1 MSMRR
6 LSSLCAL
13 LAAVLLAGSATAAV
27 PYLLNY
33 QGILADATGQPLEGT
48 HSLIFTVYRDSL
60 STTPVVWTETHA
72 GVLVHQGLFNV
83 ILGRFTPITDTVF
96 SSPRWLAVRVDGDA
110 EMQPRM
116 RFTGT
121 AYALRAA
128 VADSAVH
135 AAGVGTPDGDWTIS
149 GTNMYSGVSGNVGI
163 GTTAPGRKLQVGN
176 NTTLNAEGMI
186 RLGSHSGT
194 QGSNRL
200 WDIGVPETDGDSSQE
215 GYSFVI
221 DDTQAGTG
229 PEFMVKFGTGNV
241 GIGTLTPLTK
251 LHVVGTARVS
261 VLQITGGA
269 DLAESFPA
277 GGGIEPGM
285 VVAIDPDRPGRLCL
299 ASGAYDRRVA
309 GVVSGANGLDA
320 GAVLG
325 AGAPGDEDELP
336 LALSGRAWV
345 RCDASHGPIAP
356 GDLLTTSAAPGHAAK
371 VVDHARA
378 QGAVIGKAMTRLES
392 GSGLVLVLIS
402 LQ

>member
-6 LSSLCAL
+6 MSCLSAL
-13 LAAVLLAGSATAAV
+13 LGVTLLAGLATAAV

-33 QGILADATGQPLEGT
+33 QGILADGAGKPLEGT
-48 HSLIFTVYRDSL
+48 HTLVFTVYRDSL
-60 STTPVVWTETHA
+60 STIPIVWTETHTN
-72 GVLVHQGLFNV
+72 VLVHQGLFNV
-83 ILGRFTPITDTVF
+83 ILGRFTPFTDTMF
-96 SSPRWLAVRVDGDA
+96 STQRWLAVRVDSDPN
-110 EMQPRM
+110 MQPRM
-116 RFTGT
+116 RFTAT

-135 AAGVGTPDGDWTIS
+135 AAGVGGSDGDWTIS
-149 GTNMYSGVSGNVGI
+149 GADMYSAVSGNVGI
-163 GTTAPGRKLQVGN
+163 GATAPGKKLQVGN
-176 NTTLNAEGMI
+176 NTVPNAEGMI
-186 RLGSHSGT
+186 RLASRSGT
-194 QGSNRL
+194 QGSNRI

-215 GYSFVI
+215 GYSFVV
-221 DDTQAGTG
+221 DDTAVGTG

-241 GIGTLTPLTK
+241 GIGTLTPAVK
-251 LHVVGTARVS
+251 LDVAGTARVY

-269 DLAESFPA
+269 DLAENFPA
-277 GGGIEPGM
+277 SGGIEPGM
-285 VVAIDPDRPGRLCL
+285 VVAIDPDRPGRLRL
-299 ASGAYDRRVA
+299 AAGAYDRRVA
-309 GVVSGANGLDA
+309 GVVSGANGLGA

-325 AGAPGDEDELP
+325 AGATGEDELP

-356 GDLLTTSAAPGHAAK
+356 GDLLTTSNSPGHAAK

-378 QGAVIGKAMTRLES
+378 QGAIIGKAMTRLDS